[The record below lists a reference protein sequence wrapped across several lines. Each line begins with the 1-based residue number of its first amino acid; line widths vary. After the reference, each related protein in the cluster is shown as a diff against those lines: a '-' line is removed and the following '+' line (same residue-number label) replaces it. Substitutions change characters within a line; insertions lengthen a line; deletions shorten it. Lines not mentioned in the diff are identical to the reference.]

1 MPLFT
6 YYIDMILCSQNLF
19 AISVIIWYN
28 TFIDLS
34 LRKEFAMKLLAIDGN
49 SILNRAFYGIKL
61 LSNKNGVFTN
71 AVFGFMN
78 IYLKNIADVKP
89 DAVAVA
95 FDLRSPTFRHKAASY
110 YKANRKGMPP
120 ELAQQLPIVKELL
133 THMGVKVV
141 ECEGF
146 EADDILGTLAQ
157 SCTDSGDHCYVL
169 TGDRD
174 SLQLISENVT
184 VLLAT
189 NKETIHYDPARFNE
203 DYGFSP
209 IQLIDFKAL
218 MGDSSDNIPGV
229 PGIGEK
235 TASSL
240 IKEFGTIEEL
250 YEKYPDS
257 TLTKGVKSKL
267 ENGRKSAEESKWLAT
282 IVRDA
287 PIDKDPAGYVPCQT
301 DTAAVSRLLSE
312 LEMFKLLDKLGISAS
327 AASSAPA
334 ENDTETTI
342 VEEINITVY
351 PLTDTIISALENCEY
366 IFRDGSLSIRHESN
380 VFTTENSNL
389 ILKFFASD
397 CKKSTDDAKPHYRY
411 AFAHGG
417 ELRNICND
425 AAVSGYLLNS
435 AAADYAVEKLCAEY
449 GVHYYADL
457 GENADLASLKG
468 LTEKL
473 RQNIS
478 DAEMTDLLENIELPL
493 TEVLASMEHTGIC
506 IDKKGVEDFGQAL
519 SEMIEETQQMIYD
532 DAGHEFNISSPKQLG
547 TVLFEEMGL
556 PAKKKTKSGYSTN
569 AEVLEELRNHSPI
582 VDNVLKYRQYTKLN
596 STYVTGLLDK
606 IAPDGRIHTCFK
618 QTETRTGRISSTEP
632 NMQNIPVRTEL
643 GAQMRKF
650 FTAAKGKTLV
660 DADYSQIELRVM
672 AHLCGDENMISA
684 FTSGEDFHT
693 STAAQVFDMPVFM
706 VTPEMRS
713 AAKAVNFGI
722 IYGIGAFSLSKDIGT
737 SVAMAKKYIADYL
750 ARFLKVKEF
759 TDSVVNEAEATGCVT
774 TMFGRKRRIPE
785 LSSSNKMLQAAGRR
799 IAMNTPVQ
807 GTAAD
812 LIKIA
817 MINVYRRLKEE
828 NLDARLILQVHDEL
842 ILESSEADSQRA
854 AQLLSEEM
862 QRVYDMK
869 VPLAVDVHTG
879 FSWYDAKG

>member
-1 MPLFT
+1 
-6 YYIDMILCSQNLF
+6 
-19 AISVIIWYN
+19 
-28 TFIDLS
+28 
-34 LRKEFAMKLLAIDGN
+34 MKLLAIDGN
-49 SILNRAFYGIKL
+49 SILNRAYYGIKL

-78 IYLKNIADVKP
+78 IYLKNLADVSP

-95 FDLRSPTFRHKAASY
+95 FDLRSPTFRHKAVSY

-120 ELAQQLPIVKELL
+120 ELAQQLPLVKELL

-157 SCTDSGDHCYVL
+157 SCTESGNHCYVL

-189 NKETIHYDPARFNE
+189 NRETIHYDTAKFSE
-203 DYGFSP
+203 DYGFEP
-209 IQLIDFKAL
+209 IKLIDLKAL

-235 TASSL
+235 TATSL
-240 IKEFGTIEEL
+240 IKEYGTIEEL
-250 YEKYPDS
+250 YEKYADS
-257 TLTKGVKSKL
+257 ALTKGVKAKL
-267 ENGRKSAEESKWLAT
+267 ENGKASAEESKWLAT

-287 PIDKDPAGYVPCQT
+287 PICRTPDCYIPTQPDN
-301 DTAAVSRLLSE
+301 AAISRLLTE
-312 LEMFKLLDKLGISAS
+312 LEMFKLLDKLGISVS
-327 AASSAPA
+327 EAAADVPECEEPA
-334 ENDTETTI
+334 EIHLTSS
-342 VEEINITVY
+342 
-351 PLTDTIISALENCEY
+351 PLTSEIIAVLTECSY
-366 IFRDGSLSIRHESN
+366 IFRDGLLSVRSGESIY
-380 VFTTENSNL
+380 TTDSEPH
-389 ILKFFASD
+389 ILEFFSSD
-397 CKKSTDDAKPHYRY
+397 CEKSTDDAKPHYRY
-411 AFAHGG
+411 AMANGG

-425 AAVSGYLLNS
+425 VSISGYLLNS
-435 AAADYAVEKLCAEY
+435 SAADYAIEKLCAEY
-449 GVHYYADL
+449 GVHYYADQN
-457 GENADLASLKG
+457 ENADLASLDG
-468 LTEKL
+468 LVCKL
-473 RQNIS
+473 RTKIGEQG
-478 DAEMTDLLENIELPL
+478 MTSLLENIELPL
-493 TEVLASMEHTGIC
+493 TEVLASMEDTGIC
-506 IDKKGVEDFGQAL
+506 INRQGVEDFGVML
-519 SEMIEETQQMIYD
+519 SEQIEETQQMIYD

-547 TVLFEEMGL
+547 TVLFEELGL
-556 PAKKKTKSGYSTN
+556 PAKKKTKTGYSTN
-569 AEVLEELRNHSPI
+569 ADVLESLRHQSPI

-596 STYVTGLLDK
+596 STYVTGLIDK
-606 IAPDGRIHTCFK
+606 IADDGRIHTWFR

-632 NMQNIPVRTEL
+632 NLQNIPVRTEL
-643 GAQMRKF
+643 GSQMRKF
-650 FTAAKGKTLV
+650 FTAAPGKVLV
-660 DADYSQIELRVM
+660 DADYSQIELRIM
-672 AHLCGDENMISA
+672 AHLCGDENMIAA

-737 SVAMAKKYIADYL
+737 SVAQAKKYIADYL
-750 ARFLKVKEF
+750 ARFPKVEEF
-759 TDSVVNEAEATGCVT
+759 MENVVDEAMKTGCVT

-785 LSSSNKMLQAAGRR
+785 LSSSNKMLQAAGKR

-817 MINVYRRLKEE
+817 MINVFRRLRSEK
-828 NLDARLILQVHDEL
+828 LDAKLILQVHDEL
-842 ILESSEADSQRA
+842 ILESSAADSQRA
-854 AQLLSEEM
+854 AEILKEEM
-862 QRVYDMK
+862 QSVYDMK
-869 VPLAVDVHTG
+869 VPLAVDVNTG